1 MCCSDSYARR
11 VPTPSRTLNRDILR
25 LAVPALGSL
34 VAEPLFLIVDSALVG
49 HLGVT
54 PLAGLGIASAVLQT
68 IVGLMVFLAYATTP
82 AVARRFGAG
91 DPTRA
96 VSVGIDGMW
105 LALGIGAIL
114 ALAGYLTTPFLV
126 GLFGASPE
134 VARDAETYLGI
145 SMWGLP
151 AMLIVFA
158 ATGLLRGMQDTV
170 TPLWIAGLGFGAN
183 ALLNWLFIYGFGWGI
198 GGSAFGTVVA
208 QWGMVAAYVVVIGR
222 LARTHSASVRPHREG
237 VRGSARSGGWLFL
250 RTLTL
255 RAALLATVFVA
266 TGLGTEE
273 LAGWQVA
280 FTIFSTAAFALDAL
294 AIAAQALIGKG
305 LGAGDTGEVQR
316 TLGAHRV
323 VGRLVRGD
331 RRRGDRRAVG
341 CDRAAVHRGCRAR
354 RPHSAGADRARRG
367 AAGLRSGVRAR
378 RGADRGGGRE
388 VPRDRRSPE
397 PRALRARAHRARG
410 AERGRR
416 GRTRLA
422 RGRLL
427 RGLHAG
433 AARDPRLARPRRRLD
448 DRRGVGVQ
456 AQRRHHSYITT
467 AAAADALIERVE
479 PYCVIS
485 TVPDAAASASGER
498 PGPS

>member
-1 MCCSDSYARR
+1 MRCSHSYAQG
-11 VPTPSRTLNRDILR
+11 VTSPSRTLNRDILR

-126 GLFGASPE
+126 GLFSASPE

-316 TLGAHRV
+316 TLGRTVSWGAWFGVIVGAVIGALSGVIGLLFTGDASLAALIQPALIVLAVAQPVCGV
-323 VGRLVRGD
+323 VFVLDGVLIGAGDAKYLAIAGVLNLVPFVPALIVL
-331 RRRGDRRAVG
+331 AVLSVG
-341 CDRAAVHRGCRAR
+341 
-354 RPHSAGADRARRG
+354 G
-367 AAGLRSGVRAR
+367 AAGLAWLAVAFFGVYMLAR
-378 RGADRGGGRE
+378 LATLGWRVRGA
-388 VPRDRRSPE
+388 
-397 PRALRARAHRARG
+397 AWM
-410 AERGRR
+410 
-416 GRTRLA
+416 T
-422 RGRLL
+422 
-427 RGLHAG
+427 AG
-433 AARDPRLARPRRRLD
+433 A
-448 DRRGVGVQ
+448 
-456 AQRRHHSYITT
+456 
-467 AAAADALIERVE
+467 
-479 PYCVIS
+479 
-485 TVPDAAASASGER
+485 
-498 PGPS
+498 

>member
-1 MCCSDSYARR
+1 MS
-11 VPTPSRTLNRDILR
+11 TPSKTLNRDILR

-170 TPLWIAGLGFGAN
+170 TPLWIAGLGFAAN

-208 QWGMVAAYVVVIGR
+208 QWGMVAAYVFVIGR

-250 RTLTL
+250 RTLSL

-266 TGLGTEE
+266 TTLGTEE

-316 TLGAHRV
+316 TLGRTVAWGAWFGVIVGAAIGALSGVIGLLFTGDPALAALIQPALIVLAAAQPVCGV
-323 VGRLVRGD
+323 VFVLDGVLIGAGDAKYLAIAGVLNLVPFVPALIAL
-331 RRRGDRRAVG
+331 AVLSVG
-341 CDRAAVHRGCRAR
+341 
-354 RPHSAGADRARRG
+354 G
-367 AAGLRSGVRAR
+367 AAGLAWLSVAFFGVYMLAR
-378 RGADRGGGRE
+378 LATLGWRVRGA
-388 VPRDRRSPE
+388 
-397 PRALRARAHRARG
+397 AWM
-410 AERGRR
+410 
-416 GRTRLA
+416 T
-422 RGRLL
+422 
-427 RGLHAG
+427 AG
-433 AARDPRLARPRRRLD
+433 A
-448 DRRGVGVQ
+448 
-456 AQRRHHSYITT
+456 
-467 AAAADALIERVE
+467 
-479 PYCVIS
+479 
-485 TVPDAAASASGER
+485 
-498 PGPS
+498 